1 SRTDPASAHD
11 PHGQRPRADHCRGTP
26 AFRIGTCRRRPAF
39 TFELV
44 KAKVRIM
51 RQTVIGL
58 AAALV
63 LTAGPAL
70 AQENDLRTTP
80 SGVSE
85 AAAATETGTDASTAE
100 SADTAG
106 TGDVSGSGETIPP
119 ENTVDVEEG
128 LNRDDDSVER
138 DRGDSSILPNAEGHL
153 ESEAETM

>member
-1 SRTDPASAHD
+1 
-11 PHGQRPRADHCRGTP
+11 
-26 AFRIGTCRRRPAF
+26 
-39 TFELV
+39 
-44 KAKVRIM
+44 M

-153 ESEAETM
+153 ESEAETMEIDCVANPEDCIQPLERPAPGPTLSEDADPATTSGDLEDPVIAEPE